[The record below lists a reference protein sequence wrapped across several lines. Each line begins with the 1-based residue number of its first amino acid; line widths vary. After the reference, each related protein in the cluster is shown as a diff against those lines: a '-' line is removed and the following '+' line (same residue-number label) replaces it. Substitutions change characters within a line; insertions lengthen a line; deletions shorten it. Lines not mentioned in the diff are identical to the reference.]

1 MKPSIPWSSSVSVFV
16 IERTA
21 IIRFSKRTVLF
32 SLDVPL
38 LSLAVTYYAI
48 CFYSLSLFVT
58 CCTTRCHSLSLVV
71 SLVVT
76 PCNSLLLVAIR
87 YHLLSLNVPLCQ
99 CTTINQLLRYTNIKE
114 SCFIVAKIVERL
126 NYQEGLM
133 ASKQSFYVWI
143 DFKTKR
149 EISLRMFLGS
159 STLKDKCSKS
169 LLDISD

>member
-1 MKPSIPWSSSVSVFV
+1 MY
-16 IERTA
+16 
-21 IIRFSKRTVLF
+21 LF
-32 SLDVPL
+32 
-38 LSLAVTYYAI
+38 LSLKERQSFVFRSALCCFHWMYHCCHSLSLIAI